1 MLYTVLYI
9 LILLLLCS
17 TLFIYCYCFT
27 SRYMPERENG
37 SKWVER
43 YPFVWAV
50 IRWQV
55 EYQGTSWNRLMF
67 MICCNMTFGLGE
79 ITLCNMFLLI
89 NVRNYQGLLL
99 GIINLPW
106 SLCVVVLPG
115 VGLSVI
121 KRTCIFWTQGTVS
134 FLRSSFI
141 MHADDQIVNSPYSIA
156 CPFCPI
162 SNK

>member
-1 MLYTVLYI
+1 
-9 LILLLLCS
+9 
-17 TLFIYCYCFT
+17 
-27 SRYMPERENG
+27 
-37 SKWVER
+37 
-43 YPFVWAV
+43 
-50 IRWQV
+50 
-55 EYQGTSWNRLMF
+55 
-67 MICCNMTFGLGE
+67 
-79 ITLCNMFLLI
+79 MFLLI

-121 KRTCIFWTQGTVS
+121 KRTCIFCTLGSVS

-156 CPFCPI
+156 CPFGPF
-162 SNK
+162 SNKQLKALEECQGRAQIREFVKFSDVFPILLCHIQGYAKRTQTADTMSAVLNQISEEERDKQVVCRTHVNHWEKSTQVCIVI